1 MEQVCTG
8 YREGVTFGSD
18 RIRTYRE
25 EGEKSSPADSYRL
38 PSPECVLE
46 EMRSRAEEIQDGRS
60 QAGDS
65 ERSEEPQRD
74 TREKQVILVL
84 KF

>member
-18 RIRTYRE
+18 RIRTYWE
-25 EGEKSSPADSYRL
+25 EGEKSSPADSYQL
-38 PSPECVLE
+38 SSPERVPE
-46 EMRSRAEEIQDGRS
+46 ETRSRAEEIQDGRS

-65 ERSEEPQRD
+65 ECSKEPQRD
-74 TREKQVILVL
+74 MREKQVILVL